1 MPLGLTNPVAP
12 IKIGD
17 SAELYAHL
25 RVEGQ
30 PVAASLI
37 QSVSFTIQS
46 PETNTLFTDQGL
58 ILEDGSG
65 FYRFLG
71 TAETGVWL
79 VKATFSLTSGQVRSL
94 MLNFNVQD
102 PFADEPTPTETELIT
117 HGVWL
122 RLEDLFDSA
131 EGGPWLREKTLA
143 NFDEDKIAQ
152 FIPQTL
158 LDINVQMPPTA
169 LTIDMFA
176 MPSVDGA
183 GSPVPNPNMQL
194 LIQGVLVRTMQH
206 LGRSY
211 IEQPTPQGAQVV
223 WTDRTRY
230 QQAWQQAA
238 QIEQQD
244 FIQNVR
250 LWKRTF
256 YNFGSSSLS
265 VFSKAGR
272 NFAYGGTN
280 QAARGVYRGYY

>member
-1 MPLGLTNPVAP
+1 MLGLTNPVAP
-12 IKIGD
+12 IKVGD

-30 PVAASLI
+30 PVAASQL

-46 PETNTLFTDQGL
+46 PQTNTLFSDQGL

-71 TAETGVWL
+71 TAETGVWT
-79 VKATFSLTSGQVRSL
+79 VKATFTLTSGQIRSL
-94 MLNFNVQD
+94 MLNFSVQD
-102 PFADEPTPTETELIT
+102 PFADEPIPTDTELIT
-117 HGVWL
+117 QGVWL
-122 RLEDLFDSA
+122 RLEDLFDSS
-131 EGGPWLREKTLA
+131 EGGPWLREKTLM
-143 NFDEDKIAQ
+143 NFDESKIAQ

-158 LDINVQMPPTA
+158 MDINIQMPPTN
-169 LTIDMFA
+169 LMIDIFTTT
-176 MPSVDGA
+176 VTDGS
-183 GSPVPNPNMQL
+183 GNLILNPNMPL
-194 LIQGVLVRTMQH
+194 LVQGVLVRTMQH
-206 LGRSY
+206 LARSY
-211 IEQPTPQGAQVV
+211 IEQPVPQGAQVV

-238 QIEQQD
+238 QMEQQD
-244 FIQNVR
+244 FVQNIR

-256 YNFGSSSLS
+256 YNFGQSSLS

-280 QAARGVYRGYY
+280 QAARGMYRGYN